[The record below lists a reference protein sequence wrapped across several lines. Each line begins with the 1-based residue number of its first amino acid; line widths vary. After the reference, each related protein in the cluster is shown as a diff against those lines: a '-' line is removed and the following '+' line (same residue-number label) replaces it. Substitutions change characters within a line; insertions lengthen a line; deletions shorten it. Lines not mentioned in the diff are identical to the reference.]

1 MQQQLAND
9 PDMQGLN
16 PWAMVLRT
24 FMPWVNAGAAPD
36 YAQEDQHAAAASSS
50 TADATQTQAPESED
64 ALD

>member
-9 PDMQGLN
+9 PAMQGLN

-36 YAQEDQHAAAASSS
+36 YAQEDHVAAASSS
-50 TADATQTQAPESED
+50 TADNTQTQVHESED
-64 ALD
+64 ELD